1 VCEKLNFLL
10 DSERKSKKT
19 AFEKECNF
27 RRIFLQIGN
36 LCNRLI
42 KGDLS
47 QRINTSVLSSEIRPA
62 GTNLNRVFD
71 SLQKSIEEL
80 KDRESNLKS
89 AISLFSSVLSS
100 ASSGD
105 LSQKVDLSSIA
116 EEYHPIGEDIN
127 KMISSMDRNISA
139 IKNLIKS
146 VADIEK
152 EFSQGYDNILNS
164 TFSINKAMSDITNG
178 ASIQQSKMEEMK
190 NTMKEISFSILE
202 FSRIA
207 ETVQQRSSQ
216 SYEDTIKGKEEGKL
230 TSSNIERLTKDT
242 EKNVEEIK
250 RVPKELKKITKITDY
265 LTMIANKTDMLG
277 LNARIEAGRKEG
289 ASFGAIAG
297 EIKELSKNTFESVEK
312 AEETVESIFELIE
325 SNINTIS
332 TIMENLIVNRTRILE
347 TLALFDS
354 ISKSVDKSNKKVGE
368 ILKVGTK
375 QNEQMANISTKI
387 EEIGEIVNSHT
398 ASVEETTASVEE
410 QTASLEQLKTTME
423 KLATQIR
430 ELEKSI

>member
-1 VCEKLNFLL
+1 
-10 DSERKSKKT
+10 
-19 AFEKECNF
+19 
-27 RRIFLQIGN
+27 
-36 LCNRLI
+36 
-42 KGDLS
+42 
-47 QRINTSVLSSEIRPA
+47 
-62 GTNLNRVFD
+62 
-71 SLQKSIEEL
+71 
-80 KDRESNLKS
+80 
-89 AISLFSSVLSS
+89 
-100 ASSGD
+100 
-105 LSQKVDLSSIA
+105 
-116 EEYHPIGEDIN
+116 
-127 KMISSMDRNISA
+127 
-139 IKNLIKS
+139 
-146 VADIEK
+146 
-152 EFSQGYDNILNS
+152 
-164 TFSINKAMSDITNG
+164 
-178 ASIQQSKMEEMK
+178 
-190 NTMKEISFSILE
+190 
-202 FSRIA
+202 
-207 ETVQQRSSQ
+207 
-216 SYEDTIKGKEEGKL
+216 
-230 TSSNIERLTKDT
+230 
-242 EKNVEEIK
+242 
-250 RVPKELKKITKITDY
+250 
-265 LTMIANKTDMLG
+265 MIANKTDMLG

-332 TIMENLIVNRTRILE
+332 TIMENLIVNRNRMLE